1 MNLSSS
7 SDYGR
12 HRKADI
18 KERLHAMFEE
28 RYPSVFGL
36 GDGDFFVDHG
46 ALSSLKLMEM
56 VVDLEATFG
65 IRIYDDEIGEE
76 NLGNK
81 ESLYRFLE
89 SKLAS

>member
-1 MNLSSS
+1 
-7 SDYGR
+7 
-12 HRKADI
+12 
-18 KERLHAMFEE
+18 MFEA
-28 RYPSVFGL
+28 RYPSVLGL
-36 GDGDFFVDHG
+36 GDKDYFVDHG

-65 IRIYDDEIGEE
+65 VRIYDDEIGEE

-89 SKLAS
+89 SKLNV